1 MTALDYPIGLAEAW
15 AEHLARQKARHPNA
29 ALKGM
34 FDREAGIED
43 LLSEMNK
50 VFAVV
55 KYGHGTMLPTVRIAG
70 RRLVPKGRLTECSP
84 KHPTES
90 ADLPSSQQN

>member
-55 KYGHGTMLPTVRIAG
+55 KYGHGTT
-70 RRLVPKGRLTECSP
+70 RLRTWSTAERCYRMF
-84 KHPTES
+84 
-90 ADLPSSQQN
+90 